1 MSKIRYILLVAM
13 LALTAVA
20 CQRRPLV
27 EEDLSVLLKLDID
40 YNIPNYTGA
49 KSAQHMRTSFYDL
62 RSEELRHFD
71 ITGMEGGII
80 HIPAGDYKMLV
91 YNMGTELTQIRHNGN
106 YSTAEAYTNEISR
119 ALLGQLKQYLSTR
132 QELLNLKDVAP
143 APGHTPEIEED
154 EQTRLDERIV
164 YTPNHL
170 FVARDEQVDIP
181 VRIEGEGPVVI
192 EATARSVVES
202 WYLEVR
208 TVSGI
213 ENIGKV
219 TALITGM
226 VGSNIIASDTRTEEA
241 VTIYEEMCANAQER
255 HLTTIFNTFGKQ
267 PSQRNILSV
276 VITDIAGGQ
285 YQYNFDISDQFLN
298 NPERRIVVTTDIDIP
313 KPEYGGGGFKPSV
326 DDWDEEHT
334 DIEL

>member
-1 MSKIRYILLVAM
+1 MSKIRYILLVVM
-13 LALTAVA
+13 LALAATA

-27 EEDLSVLLKLDID
+27 EEDLSVLLKLNID
-40 YNIPNYTGA
+40 YNIPNYAGA
-49 KSAQHMRTSFYDL
+49 KNTQHMRTSFYDL
-62 RSEELRHFD
+62 RSEALRHFD

-80 HIPAGDYKMLV
+80 HIPAGDYKMLI
-91 YNMGTELTQIRHNGN
+91 YNMGTESTQIRHNDN

-132 QELLNLKDVAP
+132 KELLNLKDIASAP
-143 APGHTPEIEED
+143 EHTSEIED
-154 EQTRLDERIV
+154 EETRLDERIV

-170 FVARDEQVDIP
+170 FVARNEQVDIP
-181 VRIEGEGPVVI
+181 IRIEGEEPVVI

-213 ENIGKV
+213 ENIGNV

-241 VTIYEEMCANAQER
+241 VTIYEEMNADAQSQ

-267 PSQRNILSV
+267 VSERNILSV

-285 YQYNFDISDQFLN
+285 YQYNFDISDQFLD
-298 NPERRIVVTTDIDIP
+298 NPERKIIVNTDINIP
-313 KPEYGGGGFKPSV
+313 RPEFGGGGFKPSV

>member
-1 MSKIRYILLVAM
+1 MSKIRYILLVVM
-13 LALTAVA
+13 LALAATA

-27 EEDLSVLLKLDID
+27 EEDLSVLLKLNID
-40 YNIPNYTGA
+40 YNIPNYAGA
-49 KSAQHMRTSFYDL
+49 KNTQHMRTSFYDL
-62 RSEELRHFD
+62 RSEALRHFD

-80 HIPAGDYKMLV
+80 HIPAGDYKMLI
-91 YNMGTELTQIRHNGN
+91 YNMGTESTQIRHNDN

-119 ALLGQLKQYLSTR
+119 ALLGQLKHYLSTR
-132 QELLNLKDVAP
+132 KELLNLKDIASAP
-143 APGHTPEIEED
+143 EHTSEIED
-154 EQTRLDERIV
+154 EETRLDERIV

-170 FVARDEQVDIP
+170 FVARNEQVDIP
-181 VRIEGEGPVVI
+181 IRIEGEESVVI
-192 EATARSVVES
+192 AATARSVVES

-241 VTIYEEMCANAQER
+241 VTIYEEMNADAQSQ

-267 PSQRNILSV
+267 VSERNILSV

-285 YQYNFDISDQFLN
+285 YQYNFDISDQFLD
-298 NPERRIVVTTDIDIP
+298 NPERKIIVNTDINIP
-313 KPEYGGGGFKPSV
+313 RPEFGGGGFKPSV

>member
-1 MSKIRYILLVAM
+1 MSKIRHILLVAM
-13 LALTAVA
+13 LALAA
-20 CQRRPLV
+20 ASCQRRPLV

-40 YNIPNYTGA
+40 YNIPNYAGA

-62 RSEELRHFD
+62 SSEELRHFD

-80 HIPAGDYKMLV
+80 HIPAGNYKMLV
-91 YNMGTELTQIRHNGN
+91 YNMGTELTRIRHNDN

-119 ALLGQLKQYLSTR
+119 ALLGQLKHYLSTR

-143 APGHTPEIEED
+143 ASGHTPEIED
-154 EQTRLDERIV
+154 EPTRLDERIV

-170 FVARDEQVDIP
+170 FVARNEQVDIP
-181 VRIEGEGPVVI
+181 VRIEGDEPVVI

-208 TVSGI
+208 GVSGI
-213 ENIGKV
+213 ENIGNV

-241 VTIYEEMCANAQER
+241 VTIYEEMGTNAQER

-267 PSQRNILSV
+267 SSERNILSV
-276 VITDIAGGQ
+276 VITDVAGGQ
-285 YQYNFDISDQFLN
+285 YQYNFDISNQFLN
-298 NPERRIVVTTDIDIP
+298 NPERRIIVTTDIDIP